1 MGLFSNT
8 MNKLFGTHSQREVK
22 SITPI
27 VDRIE
32 ALGDT
37 YKAMSEAELKSQ
49 TDVLKGRLQKGES
62 LDDILPDAFAVIRE
76 AADRVLGLRPYRVQL
91 IGGIILHQGRIA
103 EMKTGEGKTLVEI
116 LPAYLNALTGN
127 GVHIVTVNDYLA
139 KRDSVGGTDVA
150 SQSLT
155 YGEVIEEPAPPTR
168 EGYTFGGWYSD
179 NALNDP
185 WDFGT
190 QVAGDTELYAKWIPD
205 S

>member
-76 AADRVLGLRPYRVQL
+76 AADRVLGMRPYPGAAHRRHHPPS
-91 IGGIILHQGRIA
+91 GPYR
-103 EMKTGEGKTLVEI
+103 
-116 LPAYLNALTGN
+116 
-127 GVHIVTVNDYLA
+127 
-139 KRDSVGGTDVA
+139 RD
-150 SQSLT
+150 
-155 YGEVIEEPAPPTR
+155 ENR
-168 EGYTFGGWYSD
+168 
-179 NALNDP
+179 
-185 WDFGT
+185 
-190 QVAGDTELYAKWIPD
+190 
-205 S
+205 